1 MPRCVS
7 RTSERQTQSPHDKMV
22 RNPVQNHPQNVNYG
36 TRAEGDAHATSRVRR
51 LYGIT
56 SITPNTPA
64 VARSNAI

>member
-1 MPRCVS
+1 
-7 RTSERQTQSPHDKMV
+7 MV